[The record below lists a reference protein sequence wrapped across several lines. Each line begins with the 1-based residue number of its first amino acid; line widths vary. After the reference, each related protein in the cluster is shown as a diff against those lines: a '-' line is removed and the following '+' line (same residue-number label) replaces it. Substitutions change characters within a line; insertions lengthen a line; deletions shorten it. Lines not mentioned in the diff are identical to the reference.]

1 MVALHKGDVV
11 TVNYS
16 SKREVKLTRK
26 DLVELVKMKDLQH
39 DNIIFFLGACIEID
53 RICYLTQYCARG
65 NLQELLAEV
74 QTPIDWTFTLSFT
87 TDLTKGMNY
96 LHKSFVV
103 QHGKLSSSVC
113 MIDNNWVLKVTG
125 FGLPAFR
132 TKMKEEKHGE
142 SFYRDLLWTAP
153 EHLFA
158 QNSNDSSQKGDVFS
172 FAIIVYEMVYKCFPY
187 QSTNLHYK
195 DIIMRVLDCSGD
207 PFRPVLHLLNE
218 SDANPAILNLIKQ
231 CWAQHPNLRPPF
243 DVIEKMVKA
252 FHTGKTN
259 SIVDS
264 MLKKLEKYA
273 SNLEAIVEQRT
284 EELIEEKK
292 KTDVLLN
299 SILPPFIAEELKAG
313 RKVEPKVYQSAT
325 VYFSDIV
332 GFTTLS
338 SESTP
343 MQIVDLLN
351 DLYGAFDDTISKHNV
366 YKVETIGDAYMV
378 VSGLPQVTERH
389 VVEICNMALDLLG
402 IVKTFKIRHRPE
414 MTLMLRIG
422 IHSGPCAAGVVGHT
436 MPRYCLFGDTVN
448 TASRMESTGE
458 ALKIHLSTPAR
469 DQLLQFPG
477 YVIELRGPTELK
489 GKGTMITYWLL
500 RKENISK
507 DEKSELKL

>member
-1 MVALHKGDVV
+1 MIAIYKGDVV
-11 TVNYS
+11 TVHYS
-16 SKREVKLTRK
+16 GKREVTLTRK
-26 DLVELVKMKDLQH
+26 DLVELVKMKDIQH
-39 DNIIFFLGACIEID
+39 DNIIHFMGACVETD
-53 RICYLTQYCARG
+53 RICYITQYCARG
-65 NLQELLAEV
+65 SLQDVLADG
-74 QTPIDWTFTLSFT
+74 QSSIDWTFKLSFT
-87 TDLTKGMNY
+87 TDLSKGMNY
-96 LHKSFVV
+96 LHKSFIEL
-103 QHGKLSSSVC
+103 HGRLNSNVC
-113 MIDNNWVLKVTG
+113 MIDNRWVLKVSG
-125 FGLPAFR
+125 FGLSTFKLDVR
-132 TKMKEEKHGE
+132 EEKPGE

-153 EHLFA
+153 EHLM
-158 QNSNDSSQKGDVFS
+158 SPSSSGSQKGDVYS
-172 FAIIVYEMVYKCFPY
+172 FAIIVYEILYKDFPY
-187 QSTNLHYK
+187 HTTNLDYK
-195 DIIMRVLDCSGD
+195 DIITRIMESQDGPLRPELSPLDD
-207 PFRPVLHLLNE
+207 A
-218 SDANPAILNLIKQ
+218 DANPAILNLVTQ
-231 CWAQHPNLRPPF
+231 CWDEDPNVRPSF
-243 DVIEKMVKA
+243 DVIEKTVKK
-252 FHTGKTN
+252 FHTGKN
-259 SIVDS
+259 DSIVDS

-273 SNLEAIVEQRT
+273 NNLEMIVEQRT
-284 EELIEEKK
+284 EELVEEKR
-292 KTDVLLN
+292 KTDLLLN
-299 SILPPFIAEELKAG
+299 SMLPPFIADELKAG
-313 RKVEPKVYQSAT
+313 RKVEPKMYQSAS

-338 SESTP
+338 SQSTP

-351 DLYGAFDDTISKHNV
+351 DLYGAFDDTISRHNV

-477 YVIELRGPTELK
+477 YVIELRGLTELK

-500 RKENISK
+500 RKDPTETT
-507 DEKSELKL
+507 SE